1 MKTERARALLWW
13 LVLVQAAVQVA
24 LAVSQESE
32 QATGEQCC
40 LCQRKREG
48 AEAAGAPVARP
59 GRASQ
64 SFTDSDDWERK
75 RVKQLPRMG
84 HQSPHPRATAY
95 CCYSVHLHTHT
106 RSRYESY
113 VVS

>member
-1 MKTERARALLWW
+1 M
-13 LVLVQAAVQVA
+13 LVQAAVQVA

-84 HQSPHPRATAY
+84 HQDHHIPELPPTAATPYTCTPTSAL
-95 CCYSVHLHTHT
+95 VT
-106 RSRYESY
+106 R
-113 VVS
+113 VT